1 MKRVALSVF
10 LALFAASVIGRSVER
25 TVSWASQHAHDFG
38 RSTPDRTGVRMAE
51 ARKHNPGQLSKSVQ
65 DGSLALSFTRSFDPL
80 LPETTLH
87 HALTAVVLDPNNR
100 ILSSRAPPA
109 II

>member
-1 MKRVALSVF
+1 MKRVALTVF
-10 LALFAASVIGRSVER
+10 LALFAASIIGRSVER

-51 ARKHNPGQLSKSVQ
+51 ARKHTPGQLSKSLQ
-65 DGSLALSFTRSFDPL
+65 DGSLDLSIIRSFEPP
-80 LPETTLH
+80 LPETTLY
-87 HALTAVVLDPNNR
+87 HALTAFVTDPNEH